1 MPSRAEYY
9 RAEAER
15 LRRDAEIAADEWM
28 RQQLLEI
35 AKRYESLAAT
45 MDIVERER

>member
-1 MPSRAEYY
+1 MPSRAEHY

-15 LRRDAEIAADEWM
+15 LRHEAEISTEEWI

-35 AKRYESLAAT
+35 AKRYESLAVT
-45 MDIVERER
+45 MELVERQN